1 MQCFLWYFALLPSVL
16 GINQPHNS
24 RTSHRG
30 LRSNVYLPSSLHLSN
45 PHIVKEKYCALFR
58 ANGST
63 TVTKIP
69 VTMTLGKIF
78 HYVTIEVFDT
88 FYRTGRVGSLSIQTL
103 PRNASIWSRLRYQTR
118 SLLLHHTPNAHS
130 QPHPDIYSVPVYRTF
145 LLYLCLLLYAV
156 Q

>member
-1 MQCFLWYFALLPSVL
+1 MKNSKTHDWMMRCILWYFALLPSVL
-16 GINQPHNS
+16 GIIQPHNS

-30 LRSNVYLPSSLHLSN
+30 LRSNVYLPPTLRLSN

-63 TVTKIP
+63 TETKIP

-103 PRNASIWSRLRYQTR
+103 SRNASIWSRLRYP
-118 SLLLHHTPNAHS
+118 SLLLLNSVTLPNSFTPLS
-130 QPHPDIYSVPVYRTF
+130 PPIYHVF
-145 LLYLCLLLYAV
+145 
-156 Q
+156 